1 MDLHINR
8 LSQAA
13 IFSVQDSVSKIQQR
27 FPAKAWSRGRL
38 VSFKFWCVE
47 KNLRFYPLL
56 FKAQVVSQ
64 SPSTATSLGFY
75 RLFFFWL
82 EDVFEDIFLKR
93 FVHQVQVL
101 VKNVKKKNLGKK
113 HGKTSDV

>member
-1 MDLHINR
+1 
-8 LSQAA
+8 
-13 IFSVQDSVSKIQQR
+13 
-27 FPAKAWSRGRL
+27 
-38 VSFKFWCVE
+38 
-47 KNLRFYPLL
+47 L
-56 FKAQVVSQ
+56 FVC
-64 SPSTATSLGFY
+64 
-75 RLFFFWL
+75 FFWL